1 MCKADAPIACCWPL
15 RELQGLLMPTRCN
28 GRFNNW
34 INSGTKGED
43 FVRNLGIPQF
53 DFSCIH
59 VVRTRQH

>member
-1 MCKADAPIACCWPL
+1 L
-15 RELQGLLMPTRCN
+15 R

-53 DFSCIH
+53 DFYCIH
-59 VVRTRQH
+59 VVRH